1 MAELEEMVSNSS
13 TATMYYF
20 LLYRSLLVSLIYIST
35 NNEPRTKLSLK
46 KTVSYNFPF
55 FSSPWRLVLCF
66 RYNSC
71 QFWRVFLY
79 SYVHRLVPFVRLICY
94 CSFRG
99 KRILQISQ
107 FSCCRLLPKKTVAV
121 PFTVTLNV
129 FITFRGQFR
138 VMFNDWLYL
147 YIYTYILAL
156 FLPTVRYLSF
166 RAFFGMCVRFYIY
179 IYVLF
184 C

>member
-1 MAELEEMVSNSS
+1 M
-13 TATMYYF
+13 
-20 LLYRSLLVSLIYIST
+20 
-35 NNEPRTKLSLK
+35 
-46 KTVSYNFPF
+46 SYNFPF

-66 RYNSC
+66 RYSSC

-79 SYVHRLVPFVRLICY
+79 SYVHRLVLFVRLICY

-179 IYVLF
+179 IYTSCSVSYIYFSMGYSFPVTERSRSNILAKKTVAVLSLLTYF
-184 C
+184 SSLHIAN